1 MADAEPPLVLVGA
14 GLASAI
20 IAQRLSRLPAPSK
33 VIILES
39 TSKPF
44 GEHTWSFHHAD
55 VEQDDLTWLGPLIAN
70 QWNSQSVRFRNLE
83 RNLASGYASLTS
95 HSVAEA
101 IEQLDMV
108 AVRSNTPV
116 ASLAPDHVTLADGT
130 LLQAS
135 CVIDCRGYR
144 ATEAMVLGYQKFLGL
159 EVEIGQGHGL
169 ACPMIMDATVDQ
181 HDGYRFVY
189 LLPLSQTRILIEDTR
204 YSDSPGLDDVALEQ
218 DILAYA
224 SARGWSIR
232 RINRTERGV
241 LPIALAQDFQRFWSE
256 LPSDVPQAGMRAG
269 LFHPTTGYSLPDA
282 VRLANVIA
290 DRWPSNSSDLARA
303 IRQHAAAQHRKQ
315 RFYRLLNRMLFLAA
329 EPDRR
334 HLVLERFYKLP
345 TPLIERFYA
354 GRTSA
359 LDMLRILIGKPP
371 VPIHRALA
379 CLRETPI
386 ARNGLP

>member
-1 MADAEPPLVLVGA
+1 MADAEAPLVLVGA

-20 IAQRLSRLPAPSK
+20 IAQRLSRLPAPSQ

-55 VEQDDLTWLGPLIAN
+55 VEQGNLAWLGPLIAN

-101 IEQLDMV
+101 IEQLGMV

-135 CVIDCRGYR
+135 CVIDCRGHR
-144 ATEAMVLGYQKFLGL
+144 ATEAMVLGYQKFFGL
-159 EVEIGQGHGL
+159 EVELGQAHGL

-181 HDGYRFVY
+181 HDGYRFMY
-189 LLPLSQTRILIEDTR
+189 LLPLSQTRVLIEDTR
-204 YSDSPGLDDVALEQ
+204 YSDGPGLDDVALEQ

-224 SARGWSIR
+224 SARGWSVQ
-232 RINRTERGV
+232 RIYRTERGV
-241 LPIALAQDFQRFWSE
+241 LPIALAHDFEGFWSE
-256 LPSDVPQAGMRAG
+256 LPSDIPQAGMRAG

-315 RFYRLLNRMLFLAA
+315 WFYRLLNRMLFLAA

>member
-1 MADAEPPLVLVGA
+1 MADAEAPLVLVGA

-20 IAQRLSRLPAPSK
+20 IAQRLSRLPAPGQI
-33 VIILES
+33 IILES
-39 TSKPF
+39 TSNPF

-55 VEQDDLTWLGPLIAN
+55 VEQGDLAWLDPLIAR
-70 QWNSQSVRFRNLE
+70 QWTSQSVRFRNLE

-95 HSVAEA
+95 GSVAEA
-101 IEQLDMV
+101 IRQLGMV
-108 AVRSNTPV
+108 AVRPNTPV
-116 ASLAPDHVTLADGT
+116 GSLAPDHVTLADGT
-130 LLQAS
+130 VLHAS

-159 EVEIGQGHGL
+159 EVELGQTHGL
-169 ACPMIMDATVDQ
+169 ASPVIMDATVDQ

-189 LLPLSQTRILIEDTR
+189 LLPLSETQVLIEDTR
-204 YSDSPGLDDVALEQ
+204 YSDGPDLDDVALER

-224 SARGWSIR
+224 SAQGWSVR
-232 RINRTERGV
+232 RIIRTEHGV
-241 LPIALAQDFQRFWSE
+241 LPITLAHDFERFWSE
-256 LPSDVPQAGMRAG
+256 LPSDIPQAGMRAG

-282 VRLANVIA
+282 VRLANIIS
-290 DRWPSNSSDLARA
+290 DRWPSNSGDLARA

-315 RFYRLLNRMLFLAA
+315 RFFRLLNRMLFLAA

-359 LDMLRILIGKPP
+359 SDMFRILIGKPP

-379 CLRETPI
+379 CFRETPI

>member
-1 MADAEPPLVLVGA
+1 VLVGA

-169 ACPMIMDATVDQ
+169 ACPMIMDATVD
-181 HDGYRFVY
+181 
-189 LLPLSQTRILIEDTR
+189 LPLSQTRILIEDTR